1 MEWQSDW
8 WENEKVPPTASLW
21 CRNCF
26 HILGGDRTELSSS
39 YNALQWVLAG
49 WLTGTHGWQWLTMAY
64 RDSHS
69 QKWRYCNVEIWR
81 CWYALLYSI
90 SIFRKLCC
98 VFLWHQDNFSMLQYE
113 HTMNLWPCEEFRHI
127 PTSLL
132 RRSGTPGLRWKYKIS
147 FSQLKISF

>member
-69 QKWRYCNVEIWR
+69 QKDLVPYSDAGDIAMWKYGDVDMHFYTAFPSSENYVVFFCDTRIIFQCCNMNTRWTFDHVR
-81 CWYALLYSI
+81 NFV
-90 SIFRKLCC
+90 IFRHLCC
-98 VFLWHQDNFSMLQYE
+98 AGLGHQD
-113 HTMNLWPCEEFRHI
+113 
-127 PTSLL
+127 
-132 RRSGTPGLRWKYKIS
+132 
-147 FSQLKISF
+147 